1 MIKLAIHFAKVVIA
15 TAVALLF
22 GSCNNI
28 NIPSLE
34 RVDGTGNVVIKTRNV
49 SSNFTSISAS
59 RGLEVILEQ
68 ASETKVT
75 VKADNNL
82 QNHIKTEVVDGEL
95 RITSDVNI
103 RNAEAKKV
111 YVMLPKLDSFE
122 ASSGVSVSS
131 KNTLHNN
138 AIAFSSSSGSSIT
151 VKVNA
156 ETVSCESSSG
166 SEIRISGKVKRL
178 ETDSSSGSSI
188 DAKELTAKDAIAD
201 ASSGSSIIL
210 NTTQSLAAEA
220 SSGSSISYIG
230 TPGNISKKASSGGS
244 VSSY

>member
-28 NIPSLE
+28 SMPNFQK
-34 RVDGTGNVVIKTRNV
+34 VDGDGHVTTQTRNI

-59 RGLEVILEQ
+59 RGLEVILIQ
-68 ASETKVT
+68 APETKVT
-75 VKADNNL
+75 VKADSNL
-82 QNHIKTEVVDGEL
+82 QGHIKTAVVEGEL
-95 RITSDVNI
+95 QITSDVNI
-103 RNAEAKKV
+103 RNAESKTV
-111 YVMLPKLDSFE
+111 YVALPKLDSFQ

-131 KNTLHNN
+131 TNMLRNNT
-138 AIAFSSSSGSSIT
+138 IAFSSSSGSSID

-156 ETVSCESSSG
+156 ETISCESSSG
-166 SEIRISGKVKRL
+166 SEIKIAGKANRL

-188 DAKELTAKDAIAD
+188 VAGDLKVKDATAD
-201 ASSGSSIIL
+201 ASSGSSIVL
-210 NTTQSLAAEA
+210 NATQSLTAES
-220 SSGSSISYIG
+220 SSGSSVSYIG
-230 TPGNISKKASSGGS
+230 NPGHLKKKVSSGGS